1 VRYKWRMGDAGQEPP
16 FHMHLEP
23 DEAAVV
29 RVAIGLLIS
38 DEAHAPEIRAIARDL
53 LALLDADAE
62 PDGRLALTLTPHE
75 MKIMHSA
82 ARLLLNDTQREQ
94 ADERAALHRILDKLP
109 DEHVMRA
116 ILID

>member
-1 VRYKWRMGDAGQEPP
+1 MGDPGHEPP
-16 FHMHLEP
+16 FHMHL
-23 DEAAVV
+23 DAAEAAVV
-29 RVAIGLLIS
+29 RLATGLLIS
-38 DEAHAPEIRAIARDL
+38 DEAHAPEIRAVAREL
-53 LALLDADAE
+53 LGLLDADAE
-62 PDGRLALTLTPHE
+62 PDGRLALTLTPPE

-94 ADERAALHRILDKLP
+94 ADERAALHRVLEKLP